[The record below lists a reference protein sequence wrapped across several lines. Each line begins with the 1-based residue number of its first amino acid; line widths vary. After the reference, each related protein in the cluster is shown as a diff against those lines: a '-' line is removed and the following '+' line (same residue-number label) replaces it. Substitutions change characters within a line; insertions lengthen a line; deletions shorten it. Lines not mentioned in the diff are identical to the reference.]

1 MKQALYNFFYGFRKA
16 IALPFN
22 IASGIAIATGLVL
35 LFGINIALFPEDSL
49 LDKIETFLDEYNTE
63 NENEEDLI
71 EDEGE
76 SKECNSK

>member
-22 IASGIAIATGLVL
+22 VASGIAIATGLVL
-35 LFGINIALFPEDSL
+35 LFGINTALFPENSL
-49 LDKIETFLDEYNTE
+49 LDKVETFLDKYDIED
-63 NENEEDLI
+63 ENEEDLI

-76 SKECNSK
+76 NKECDSK